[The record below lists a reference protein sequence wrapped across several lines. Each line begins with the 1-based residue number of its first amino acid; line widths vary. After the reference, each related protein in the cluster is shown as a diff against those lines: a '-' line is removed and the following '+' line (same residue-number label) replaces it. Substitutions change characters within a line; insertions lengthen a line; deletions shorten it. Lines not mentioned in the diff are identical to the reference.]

1 MPRSGGYAALVR
13 VLSVTTGD
21 MLRSPA
27 TYRKMRSGLMSDPG
41 YGDLYVK
48 IKQDLERVAG
58 MCFVDLGNETP
69 GPGPA
74 EIECKQFTS
83 FTKTVISAIIDLV
96 SYGNYSLMGKFY
108 EEKNK
113 Q

>member
-1 MPRSGGYAALVR
+1 

-21 MLRSPA
+21 TLQRPA
-27 TYRKMRSGLMSDPG
+27 AYRQMWSGLMSNPG

-69 GPGPA
+69 EPGPA
-74 EIECKQFTS
+74 G
-83 FTKTVISAIIDLV
+83 IIPNIL
-96 SYGNYSLMGKFY
+96 LP
-108 EEKNK
+108 ELL
-113 Q
+113 